1 MPALTGPALVAAG
14 LLVLAGAQKLLDPT
28 MTVGAL
34 RALRLPVVAHAR
46 PGGRRRRARPR
57 RRRHRRRRRRSSG
70 GLVAASYLAF
80 GAFVAAALR
89 SGTMIGSCGCF
100 GREETP
106 PHPLH
111 LVLDLAL
118 AGLAG
123 AVAVWSPEAP
133 VDALGDA
140 PGQGT
145 VLVLLVG
152 LALYLLHAAFVE
164 LPARPQGRVAHR
176 RATATRFI
184 EGRSPGSMRTS
195 STPKSNVR
203 RTGSSPPRR
212 PRACT
217 HLNARSPRVRSH
229 SGAPGKVTG

>member
-1 MPALTGPALVAAG
+1 MPALTGPALITAG
-14 LLVLAGAQKLLDPT
+14 LLVLAGAQKVLDPT
-28 MTVGAL
+28 MAVGAL
-34 RALRLPVVAHAR
+34 RALRLPSSPTLVRVGAGAEVVLGLAAIVV
-46 PGGRRRRARPR
+46 GGPVLWW
-57 RRRHRRRRRRSSG
+57 
-70 GLVAASYLAF
+70 LVAASYLAF

-111 LVLDLAL
+111 LVLDLVL
-118 AGLAG
+118 AGMAG

-140 PGQGT
+140 PGEGT

-164 LPARPQGRVAHR
+164 LP
-176 RATATRFI
+176 RAL
-184 EGRSPGSMRTS
+184 
-195 STPKSNVR
+195 
-203 RTGSSPPRR
+203 
-212 PRACT
+212 RA
-217 HLNARSPRVRSH
+217 A
-229 SGAPGKVTG
+229 